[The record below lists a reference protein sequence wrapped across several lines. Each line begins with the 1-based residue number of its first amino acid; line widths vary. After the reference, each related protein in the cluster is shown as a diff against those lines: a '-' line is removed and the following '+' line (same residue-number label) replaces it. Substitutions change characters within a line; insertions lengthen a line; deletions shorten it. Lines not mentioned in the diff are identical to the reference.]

1 MATATAPARPSGRP
15 MADTGVQDAARAA
28 MAMRGDET
36 KPSVKTTEFY
46 IYLASVGAVLLAS
59 YLVGKDAAGGDPF
72 RASQAW
78 WFISL
83 LTIGYLVSR
92 GLAKAGSSWR
102 RSDEGQGRQMGSQQG
117 AR

>member
-15 MADTGVQDAARAA
+15 MADTGIREAQAAVPV
-28 MAMRGDET
+28 RGSET
-36 KPSVKTTEFY
+36 KPSVMTTEFY

-59 YLVGKDAAGGDPF
+59 YLVGTDAAGVDPF
-72 RASQAW
+72 RANQAW

-102 RSDEGQGRQMGSQQG
+102 RRGES
-117 AR
+117 A

>member
-1 MATATAPARPSGRP
+1 MATATAPARPSSRQ
-15 MADTGVQDAARAA
+15 MAEPGAYPAAYA
-28 MAMRGDET
+28 RGEET
-36 KPSVKTTEFY
+36 KPSVRSTEFY
-46 IYLASVGAVLLAS
+46 VYLAAVAAVLIAS
-59 YLVGKDAAGGDPF
+59 YLVGRDAAGVDVF
-72 RASQAW
+72 RADRAW

-102 RSDEGQGRQMGSQQG
+102 RSEEGGPARQAG

>member
-1 MATATAPARPSGRP
+1 MATATAPATPSSRP
-15 MADTGVQDAARAA
+15 MADTGVREMRAA
-28 MAMRGDET
+28 MAARGDET
-36 KPSVKTTEFY
+36 KPSPRTTEFY
-46 IYLASVGAVLLAS
+46 IYLAAVAAVLIAS
-59 YLVGKDAAGGDPF
+59 NLVGRDAAGVDPF
-72 RASQAW
+72 RADQAW

-102 RSDEGQGRQMGSQQG
+102 RQDEMQKGSQPG